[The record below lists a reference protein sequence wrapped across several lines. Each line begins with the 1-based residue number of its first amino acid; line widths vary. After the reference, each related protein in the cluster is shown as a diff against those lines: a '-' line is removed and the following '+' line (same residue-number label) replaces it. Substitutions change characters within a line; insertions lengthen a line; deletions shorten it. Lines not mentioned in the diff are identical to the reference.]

1 MDAPASLL
9 ERLLGRQRPLWVTV
23 GVSLLLLLA
32 PIVATYLDGMWSAVF
47 SGGAWRPLLLPPAV
61 IIYILVV
68 CPIMARSDAEAIR
81 AFRPLVLLDD
91 DRFQRLVQEASRV
104 NPIGEVLGFILGA
117 AFGCVVSQTWQMGT
131 DVFWLR
137 LYAPVFLGLMYGL
150 LGWTIYSVIAST
162 RRMTE
167 LHRQPLEID
176 LLDTKPFEP
185 IGRQSLTISLVFI
198 GGITLGLVFGLNVQQ
213 IYFWQTWIISAP
225 LAAVAVLVFFLNM
238 RHTHRVLA
246 AEKKRELAAVE
257 QRIRLARQT
266 MRQRIA
272 TGESLGAIAA
282 EFNALVA
289 YEARLRA
296 APTWPHNI
304 SMLRT
309 LLFSTLIPLL
319 GRAISAL
326 LELDF

>member
-1 MDAPASLL
+1 MDAPASIL
-9 ERLLGRQRPLWVTV
+9 ERLIGRQRPLWVTV

-32 PIVATYLDGMWSAVF
+32 PIVATYLDGMWSEVL

-68 CPIMARSDAEAIR
+68 APIMVRSYAEVIR
-81 AFRPLVLLDD
+81 AFRPLVLIDD
-91 DRFQRLVQEASRV
+91 DRFTRVVQEASRV
-104 NPIGEVLGFILGA
+104 SPIGEVLSFILGA
-117 AFGCVVSQTWQMGT
+117 AFGGVVSQTWQIGS

-137 LYAPVFLGLMYGL
+137 LYVPVFLSLMYGL
-150 LGWTIYSVIAST
+150 LGWTIYGAVAST
-162 RRMTE
+162 RRITA

-176 LLDTKPFEP
+176 ILDTKPFEP
-185 IGRQSLTISLVFI
+185 IGRQSLAISLVFI
-198 GGITLGLVFGLNVQQ
+198 GGITLGLVFELNVEN
-213 IYFWQTWIISAP
+213 IYLWQTWLISAP
-225 LAAVAVLVFFLNM
+225 LAVVAVLVFFLNM

-246 AEKKRELAAVE
+246 AEKKRELAVVE
-257 QRIRLARQT
+257 QRIRLARQA
-266 MRQRIA
+266 MRQRLA
-272 TGESLGAIAA
+272 ADESLGAIAA
-282 EFNALVA
+282 EFNALVS

-309 LLFSTLIPLL
+309 LLFSTLIHLL